1 MGVDIMMRGLSFILI
16 AVMLASHIGCDTLSE
31 HLGFEQPEVVSVN
44 PERFASGVPAGT
56 SVRIVF
62 SKDMDS
68 AKTNQAFSLSSESGS
83 VQGYFHWADGRTL
96 MFTPKE
102 TLTDNMYTISL
113 STTAEDSE
121 GNDLKEG
128 IESVFYVNADLTP
141 PQIILHTPSRDATG
155 IHPAPETD
163 PVLYAGSFIRI
174 TFSEAMD
181 IDSFYSGFTIS
192 PSVQGLF
199 QWNATHTEVTF
210 DPVYDLDNGTTYTVT
225 LGTSISDINGNTLR
239 ETYVYGFTVGND
251 FTGPSLTSIYQ
262 QDGASTLPPWIE
274 DTDTS
279 GCEKSWDIVLT
290 FNESVSR
297 ESAYDAIA
305 ISPSSSFH
313 IEAPAVSSTITIKL
327 DEPLESETDYT
338 LKVSPSLTDANG
350 NPLDREYRYRFITD
364 GAGST
369 RPQVSCI
376 TDTRLGFVDPYAP
389 ETYSCWAAGDIEP
402 VTAYNAG
409 EYVYI
414 IFTKEIDPVSID
426 LSAVRAYGTG
436 SGMPEISNMDWPDI
450 IPGKFRVYSFSL
462 SEFIP
467 GDTYRLTVRGGSTG
481 LRDSAGNT
489 MKEDHVQYFRA
500 P

>member
-1 MGVDIMMRGLSFILI
+1 MIRTAIFIGLVIFI
-16 AVMLASHIGCDTLSE
+16 SSTPGCDALSE
-31 HLGFEQPEVVSVN
+31 RLGFEQPEVVSVN
-44 PERFASGVPAGT
+44 PERFESGVPAGT

-83 VQGYFHWADGRTL
+83 VQGYFRWADGRTL
-96 MFTPKE
+96 MFIPKE
-102 TLTDNMYTISL
+102 SLTDNMYTISL
-113 STTAEDSE
+113 TTAAEDSE

-128 IESVFYVNADLTP
+128 IESVFYVNEDLTP
-141 PQIILHTPSRDATG
+141 PRIISHSPVRNATG

-181 IDSFYSGFTIS
+181 IDSLYSGFTIS

-210 DPVYDLDNGTTYTVT
+210 DPVYDLDYGTTYTVT
-225 LGTSISDINGNTLR
+225 LGTSIGDINGNTLR
-239 ETYVYGFTVGND
+239 EAYVYGFTVGDD
-251 FTGPSLTSIYQ
+251 FTGPSLTSVYQ
-262 QDGASTLPPWIE
+262 QDGASTSPPWIE

-279 GCEKSWDIVLT
+279 GCEKSRDIVLT
-290 FNESVSR
+290 FSEPVSR
-297 ESAYDAIA
+297 ESAYDAIT
-305 ISPSSSFH
+305 ISPSGSFH
-313 IEAPAVSSTITIKL
+313 LESPAVSSSITIKL
-327 DEPLESETDYT
+327 DEPLESETAHT

-350 NPLDREYRYRFITD
+350 NPLDREYRYRFTTD

-369 RPQVSCI
+369 RPQISCI
-376 TDTRLGFVDPYAP
+376 TDTRLDFVAPYTP
-389 ETYSCWAAGDIEP
+389 GTYDCWAAGDIEP

-414 IFTKEIDPVSID
+414 LFTKEINPVSIN
-426 LSAVRAYGTG
+426 LTAIRAYGSSG
-436 SGMPEISNMDWPDI
+436 SSILKITETDWPN
-450 IPGKFRVYSFSL
+450 IPPGDFQVYIFSL
-462 SEFIP
+462 SGLAG
-467 GDTYRLTVRGGSTG
+467 GDTYRLTVRGGSSG
-481 LRDSAGNT
+481 LRDSAGNI
-489 MKEDHVQYFRA
+489 MKEDYIQYFRA